1 MSSRAQVEVGRG
13 GDFPKTTLKKGSHQT
28 SLRPRS
34 DRGRRCEVY
43 FTGPFG
49 DDDALTSHWSIN
61 SRRVGR
67 FSHHARQCENFS
79 CGYCKEMKRK
89 HHEIAGPSDNFRIR
103 KSDHPNKRMRNT
115 AMCILL
121 PTELV
126 RRISEFV
133 VQLTHARYVQS
144 LSSLGLDNLR
154 FKILRSRDE
163 E

>member
-43 FTGPFG
+43 FTDPFG

-67 FSHHARQCENFS
+67 FSHHARQCENFLLILR
-79 CGYCKEMKRK
+79 KRCETQT

-103 KSDHPNKRMRNT
+103 KSDHPNKRVRNNVSGLFP
-115 AMCILL
+115 LL
-121 PTELV
+121 P
-126 RRISEFV
+126 RR
-133 VQLTHARYVQS
+133 TCPAPAPAARRPRVAS
-144 LSSLGLDNLR
+144 AGTRRTWSWPRAGRHDA
-154 FKILRSRDE
+154 DGA
-163 E
+163 